1 MIRPGHVRYD
11 TGFISGEQDVWFVA
25 CLKAAAGHSSQ
36 ASFGLSA
43 VDNETRQKPSLCFS
57 SQTYGSNTGHS
68 KNTAAPPVNDTRNC
82 CLLWESTHTY
92 FFFFVTWWTL
102 SFLHKI
108 MKIIFTCNLLWPPPY
123 SVQSNGGITD
133 NVSERILKKNIV
145 ADRKYYTMSTLVV
158 IQSKSSEPAPT
169 SIIVPICR
177 VAGGAFVFYRSSSG
191 ICRCGIAKNAVL
203 KAIHRWIKLKTVSSR
218 NEVLCLHGCNAVT
231 FLDRNGI
238 RVPWRQS
245 NDCTLPATQHHQTR
259 IFTPAYT
266 HTFFTFRATSHWT
279 VSTNLTFHKADTG
292 GRAV

>member
-1 MIRPGHVRYD
+1 MFDMIRGSFPVNRMCGLWPVWRQQLD
-11 TGFISGEQDVWFVA
+11 TPARRASGSPRLTTKLDKSHLFA
-25 CLKAAAGHSSQ
+25 SQ
-36 ASFGLSA
+36 AKRTVATLVTQRTQQRLLS
-43 VDNETRQKPSLCFS
+43 TIL
-57 SQTYGSNTGHS
+57 G
-68 KNTAAPPVNDTRNC
+68 TAAC
-82 CLLWESTHTY
+82 CGNQRIRI